1 MLRSWPENES
11 GKQNLSPK
19 WREFVAFYA
28 NHIHREQVHKTVGDN
43 LSNKKGYTSG
53 NYYRNFN
60 LKMIT

>member
-1 MLRSWPENES
+1 MNLVNKTYPKNE
-11 GKQNLSPK
+11 
-19 WREFVAFYA
+19 EFVAFYA